1 MKCSLPYELSHG
13 IMLLMLNDI
22 SNTQTVFSAVDDKCD
37 SSSFFFFHLQ
47 NNLNYAICIQRQWDY
62 CTVTYG
68 NEVDNVEY
76 DFQMVNVDSGEIPNW
91 I

>member
-1 MKCSLPYELSHG
+1 
-13 IMLLMLNDI
+13 MLNVI
-22 SNTQTVFSAVDDKCD
+22 SNTQTVFSAVLLIIRLLIVIC
-37 SSSFFFFHLQ
+37 FHSQ

-68 NEVDNVEY
+68 NEADNVEY
-76 DFQMVNVDSGEIPNW
+76 NFQMVNVDSGEILNC